1 MLHVSIHTF
10 VQICPPQWLAGLWSG
25 DALFSA
31 TVCDVLLACC
41 MRANPAPFMPPILQ
55 SSFGSIFLAADP
67 TAPRGDRA
75 AAAAMAAHPVA
86 SPASPHHPPHRRD
99 SGEPPMT
106 CAEEKPS

>member
-1 MLHVSIHTF
+1 MC
-10 VQICPPQWLAGLWSG
+10 VQMWPQQWLAGLWSG
-25 DALFSA
+25 DALSSA
-31 TVCDVLLACC
+31 TVCEVLLACC
-41 MRANPAPFMPPILQ
+41 LTANPQTFMPPILQ

-67 TAPRGDRA
+67 TAPRGDGA

-106 CAEEKPS
+106 CTQETPS